1 VISCPMFATVGL
13 VAPALA
19 FVVGACTGSAG
30 STASTI
36 PTVVMSPT
44 ASATPAASADP
55 LRLVI
60 LGDSIAVP
68 EVGCGG
74 CVGFDEQYAAYLET
88 QTSRA
93 VDVHNEAVPGDR
105 IESLKSLLDANVAV
119 QSAIANADIVVVSI
133 GYNNGPP
140 WDPDDPCHVQEVARD
155 ADLIPAI
162 LDMTPECITETIDK
176 YRGELDAVYGRI
188 EALAAGRPQVRVTFG
203 VFDNIRDN
211 PGADGTLPQVT
222 PEDMQPALDLF
233 VSIFDRWNAMD
244 CEVAVAHGFVC
255 ADLRHA
261 FNGPDGNGSVGPYT
275 APDWVHPNEAGQAVM
290 AKLLQRVDVSAV
302 VRP

>member
-1 VISCPMFATVGL
+1 MIRCPKLATIGL
-13 VAPALA
+13 AAAALA
-19 FVVGACTGSAG
+19 LVVGACTGSADSTG
-30 STASTI
+30 STT
-36 PTVVMSPT
+36 PTVVTSPT
-44 ASATPAASADP
+44 ASADP

-68 EVGCGG
+68 EVGCGT
-74 CVGFDEQYAAYLET
+74 CIGFDEQYAAYLET
-88 QTSRA
+88 QTSRT
-93 VDVHNEAVPGDR
+93 VDLRNAAVPGDR
-105 IESLKSLLDANVAV
+105 IESLKSLLDTNTAV
-119 QSAIANADIVVVSI
+119 QAAIANADIVVVSI

-162 LDMTPECITETIDK
+162 LAMTPECITETIDK

-188 EALAAGRPQVRVTFG
+188 ESLAAGRPQVRVTLG

-211 PGADGTLPQVT
+211 PGTDGTLPQVT
-222 PEDMQPALDLF
+222 PEDMQPALELF

-244 CEVAVAHGFVC
+244 CEVALAHGFVC

-290 AKLLQRVDVSAV
+290 AKLLERVDVSAITG
-302 VRP
+302 R

>member
-1 VISCPMFATVGL
+1 MTRRVSLATL
-13 VAPALA
+13 SLALIVA
-19 FVVGACTGSAG
+19 ACAGSAG
-30 STASTI
+30 STASAT
-36 PTVVMSPT
+36 PTTVVSAPPA
-44 ASATPAASADP
+44 ASATASADP

-68 EVGCGG
+68 EVGCGE
-74 CVGFDEQYAAYLET
+74 CIGFDEQYAAHLET
-88 QTSRA
+88 QTARP
-93 VDVHNEAVPGDR
+93 VDLRNEAVPGDR
-105 IESLKSLLDANVAV
+105 IQSLKSLLETNTAV
-119 QSAIANADIVVVSI
+119 QGEIAKADIVVVSI

-140 WDPDDPCHVQEVARD
+140 WDPDDPCHVPLVERD

-162 LDMTPECITETIDK
+162 LAMTPECITETIDM

-188 EALAAGRPQVRVTFG
+188 EALAAGRPQVRITFG

-211 PGADGTLPQVT
+211 PGGDGTLPLVS
-222 PEDMQPALDLF
+222 PENMQPALELF
-233 VSIFDRWNAMD
+233 ASISDQWNAMD
-244 CEVAVAHGFVC
+244 CGVATAHGFVC

-302 VRP
+302 TGR

>member
-1 VISCPMFATVGL
+1 MTDRIL
-13 VAPALA
+13 VAALVLA
-19 FVVGACTGSAG
+19 VVVAACTGSTG
-30 STASTI
+30 STVSTN
-36 PTVVMSPT
+36 PTVVP
-44 ASATPAASADP
+44 SAAASSDA

-68 EVGCGG
+68 EVGCGA
-74 CVGFDEQYAAYLET
+74 CIGFDEQYAAYLET

-93 VDVHNEAVPGDR
+93 VDLHNEARPGDR
-105 IESLKSLLDANVAV
+105 IESLQSLLDTNAAV
-119 QSAIANADIVVVSI
+119 QAEIAKADIVVVSI

-140 WDPDDPCHVQEVARD
+140 WDPEDPCHVQEVAKD

-162 LDMTPECITETIDK
+162 LAMTPECVTDTIAK

-188 EALAAGRPQVRVTFG
+188 EELAAGRPQVRITFG

-211 PGADGTLPQVT
+211 PGGDGTLPEVT
-222 PEDMQPALDLF
+222 PEDIQPALELF

-244 CEVAVAHGFVC
+244 CEVATAHGFVC

-290 AKLLQRVDVSAV
+290 AKLLEGVDVTAV
-302 VRP
+302 TGR

>member
-1 VISCPMFATVGL
+1 MIGRPILAGL
-13 VAPALA
+13 VL
-19 FVVGACTGSAG
+19 VVAACTGSTESPG
-30 STASTI
+30 STTHTPVPSA
-36 PTVVMSPT
+36 T
-44 ASATPAASADP
+44 ASSAASPEA
-55 LRLVI
+55 LRLVV

-68 EVGCGG
+68 EVGCGA
-74 CVGFDEQYAAYLET
+74 CTGFDEQYAAYLET

-93 VDVHNEAVPGDR
+93 VDLHNEARPGDR
-105 IESLKSLLDANVAV
+105 IESLQSLLATHTAV
-119 QSAIANADIVVVSI
+119 QAEIAEADIVVVSI

-162 LDMTPECITETIDK
+162 LAMTPDCITDTIEK

-188 EALAAGRPQVRVTFG
+188 ETLADGRPQVRITFG

-211 PGADGTLPQVT
+211 PGGDGTLPQVSA
-222 PEDMQPALDLF
+222 EDMQPALELF

-244 CEVAVAHGFVC
+244 CEVATAHGFVC

-261 FNGPDGNGSVGPYT
+261 FNGPDGNSSVGPNT

-290 AKLLQRVDVSAV
+290 AKLLERVDLSTLTG
-302 VRP
+302 R